1 MRRKVTLISI
11 AEACNVKPATV
22 SRVLNNVSKGFS
34 VSDEKRSLIKN
45 TARDMGYIPNLA
57 AQNLRL
63 NRTNRIMVY
72 GLTAGWGILE
82 TTYSHMLTSC
92 VNKLNDAGF
101 EVDVVYPASKKQI
114 FSRMAFDGAVIVNPG
129 FSLLIDDLKRLNMP
143 YVIMNDRVDDGSSS
157 YVAVDDFEGMKLA
170 FEHLNRKG
178 HTKIAYRCS
187 QHCAENQKMH
197 RSISDRHNAYK
208 QHMDLRNFD
217 AFSDYETAHSAHDFI
232 QECLQRKITAI
243 ITYDVTN
250 SLELLKQCAVEGL
263 TIPEDLSILTFNE
276 PSYPTFPELSSI
288 SLPLEKMGDAV
299 AGILIAAI
307 NGEKSVQQRIF
318 SESLIERNSIKD
330 LT

>member
-34 VSDEKRSLIKN
+34 VSNEKRTLIKN

-57 AQNLRL
+57 ARNLRL

-101 EVDVVYPASKKQI
+101 EVDVVYPASKNQI
-114 FSRMAFDGAVIVNPG
+114 FSRMAFDGAIFVNPG
-129 FSLLIDDLKRLNMP
+129 FSLQMDDLKKLNIP
-143 YVIMNDRVDDGSSS
+143 YVIMNDRVDDKSCS
-157 YVAVDDFEGMKLA
+157 YVAVDDLEGMKMA
-170 FEHLNRKG
+170 FDHLNSKG
-178 HTKIAYRCS
+178 HTNIAYRCR
-187 QHCAENQKMH
+187 QHCAENQSYH
-197 RSISDRHNAYK
+197 RSIADRYNAYK
-208 QHMDLRNFD
+208 QLMGLQNINVY
-217 AFSDYETAHSAHDFI
+217 SDYETASSPDEFI
-232 QECLQRKITAI
+232 KECLKREISAV

-250 SLELLKQCAVEGL
+250 ALDLLKQCAVNGL

-288 SLPLEKMGDAV
+288 SLPLEKMGDA
-299 AGILIAAI
+299 AAEILIAAI
-307 NGEKSVQQRIF
+307 NGEKSVQQRVF
-318 SESLIERNSIKD
+318 SESLFERNSIKD
-330 LT
+330 LA